1 MISLRAIQSELML
14 ASSFLVQ
21 LCYFHEAGKQR
32 FSANLFVYLISF
44 IYNHVSLHTGKPR
57 LSNLVD
63 ERFII
68 KIHQNTN
75 NYSYFVD
82 VLVSVRDLRQ
92 RKKLVLGLLVVD
104 TST

>member
-1 MISLRAIQSELML
+1 MP
-14 ASSFLVQ
+14 
-21 LCYFHEAGKQR
+21 
-32 FSANLFVYLISF
+32 
-44 IYNHVSLHTGKPR
+44 LHTGKPR

-75 NYSYFVD
+75 NYSFFVD

-92 RKKLVLGLLVVD
+92 RKKLVLGLLVLD

>member
-1 MISLRAIQSELML
+1 MP
-14 ASSFLVQ
+14 
-21 LCYFHEAGKQR
+21 
-32 FSANLFVYLISF
+32 
-44 IYNHVSLHTGKPR
+44 LHTGKPR